1 MYTSYNKEARDAL
14 MYFMEYFFP
23 DPDELVRP
31 LNSQGITTDITAF
44 KKSIDGLE
52 YKEAHKILN
61 SFVRERGENIPP
73 LINSYMSLSPTMK
86 SFGTAI
92 NPDFGDVEET
102 MILVKIDDIYEEKKA
117 RHVGTYLKK

>member
-1 MYTSYNKEARDAL
+1 MG
-14 MYFMEYFFP
+14 YFFP

-31 LNSQGITTDITAF
+31 INGQAMTTDINMF
-44 KKSIDGLE
+44 MKSIAGLE

-86 SFGTAI
+86 SFGTAM